1 MDKIFSD
8 HMDTA
13 TKITDHARIEPLW
26 VRSGQPLLHRLRLQ
40 TLIILRW
47 IAIAGQLSAV
57 VIVYFGYG
65 FPLPFWES
73 LAVILLSAALNI
85 HLMLHYG
92 ANVRLRHR
100 YVALLL
106 GYDIIH
112 LAVLIY
118 LTGGLANPFSLLFI
132 VPTTISAST
141 IKVKYTVGLG
151 LLTVLCITL
160 LIPFHLPLPWGIEN
174 NIQLPLIYLVGVW
187 VALVCTLAFMGVY
200 SWKIANEA
208 REMANALFA
217 TERVL
222 AREQKLT
229 ALDGLAAAA
238 AHELGTPLATIA
250 LVAKE
255 LRHELPDS
263 IDASDDLELLMS
275 QTIRC
280 RKILAELTSGGNE
293 SDTFFEH
300 VEIDAM
306 LAEIVDSYKGPLTIE
321 LATSQS
327 ELPQLPMP
335 IVTRSPGI
343 HFGLGSL
350 IENAIGFARN
360 KVVVKIAWSEEKI
373 IITIIDDGPGFS
385 SAIIDRLGEPYV
397 TTRPVNPG
405 EISSPEDEGMGLGF
419 FIAKTLLE
427 RSGAEVFAANKKPP
441 QHGAAVKIV
450 WPQRAIVVRASDIE
464 GEDVKKNK

>member
-1 MDKIFSD
+1 MKTI
-8 HMDTA
+8 
-13 TKITDHARIEPLW
+13 TKITEHAGIAPRWAGP
-26 VRSGQPLLHRLRLQ
+26 RQPLLHRLRLQ
-40 TLIILRW
+40 TLITLRW
-47 IAIAGQLSAV
+47 IAVAGQLSAII
-57 VIVYFGYG
+57 IVYFGYS

-73 LAVILLSAALNI
+73 LTVISLSAALNI
-85 HLMLHYG
+85 YLMLHFG

-100 YVALLL
+100 YVAMLLS
-106 GYDIIH
+106 YDIIH

-132 VPTTISAST
+132 VPTTIAAST
-141 IKVKYTVGLG
+141 IKVKYTIGLG
-151 LLTVLCITL
+151 VLTVLCITL
-160 LIPFHLPLPWGIEN
+160 LIPYHLPLPWGIQN
-174 NIQLPLIYLVGVW
+174 NIQLPLIYLVGIW
-187 VALVCTLAFMGVY
+187 VALVCSLSFMGVY

-255 LRHELPDS
+255 LRHELPDG
-263 IDASDDLELLMS
+263 IDASNDLDLLMS

-280 RKILAELTSGGNE
+280 RKILAELTSGGGE
-293 SDTFFEH
+293 SDAFFER

-306 LAEIVDSYKGPLTIE
+306 LAEIIEPHKGPLIIE
-321 LATSQS
+321 LTACQS
-327 ELPQLPMP
+327 EPPELPVP
-335 IVTRSPGI
+335 IVTRNPGI

-350 IENAIGFARN
+350 IDNAIGFARN
-360 KVVVKIAWSEEKI
+360 KVVVNIDWSDEKI
-373 IITIIDDGPGFS
+373 SITIKDDGPGFS
-385 SAIIDRLGEPYV
+385 SSVIDRLGEPYV
-397 TTRPVNPG
+397 TTRPVNPDR
-405 EISSPEDEGMGLGF
+405 INSPEDEGMGLGF

-427 RSGAEVFAANKKPP
+427 RSGAEVFAINEKSPR
-441 QHGAAVKIV
+441 HGATVRVV
-450 WPQRAIVVRASDIE
+450 WPRDAIVVRPPDSGMIE
-464 GEDVKKNK
+464 GEDVENKK

>member
-1 MDKIFSD
+1 MKTI
-8 HMDTA
+8 
-13 TKITDHARIEPLW
+13 TKITEHAGIGPRW
-26 VRSGQPLLHRLRLQ
+26 AGSGQPLLHRLRLQ
-40 TLIILRW
+40 TLITLRW
-47 IAIAGQLSAV
+47 IAVAGQLSAV
-57 VIVYFGYG
+57 VIVYFGYS

-73 LAVILLSAALNI
+73 LAVISLSAALNI
-85 HLMLHYG
+85 CLMLRYG

-100 YVALLL
+100 YVAMLLS
-106 GYDIIH
+106 YDIVH

-141 IKVKYTVGLG
+141 IKVKYTIGLG

-160 LIPFHLPLPWGIEN
+160 LIPFHLPLPWGIEH

-187 VALVCTLAFMGVY
+187 VALVCSLAFMGVY

-255 LRHELPDS
+255 LRHELPDG
-263 IDASDDLELLMS
+263 IDASQDLELLMS

-293 SDTFFEH
+293 RDAFFEQ
-300 VEIDAM
+300 VKIDAM
-306 LAEIVDSYKGPLTIE
+306 LAEIIEPYKGPLSLDLIA
-321 LATSQS
+321 LQS
-327 ELPQLPMP
+327 EPPELPMP
-335 IVTRSPGI
+335 IVTRNPGI

-360 KVVVKIAWSEEKI
+360 KVVVKIDWSEEKI
-373 IITIIDDGPGFS
+373 IITINDDGPGFS
-385 SAIIDRLGEPYV
+385 SAVIDRLGEPYV
-397 TTRPVNPG
+397 TTRPVNPEG
-405 EISSPEDEGMGLGF
+405 INSPEEEGMGLGF

-427 RSGAEVFAANKKPP
+427 RSGAEVFATNEKTP
-441 QHGAAVKIV
+441 QQGAAVKII
-450 WPQRAIVVRASDIE
+450 WPRQAIVARPSDAEMIE
-464 GEDVKKNK
+464 GENTTNNQ